1 MRFKYLCE
9 FLTEIGDTYTDKNGK
24 IFRIS
29 RSARNKLSTLRLC
42 KIDSA
47 KTVKATYNPSSNSV
61 DLTVSGYVYD
71 SVLEDMKE
79 IFETVFMKAHD
90 VSPPKR
96 TANNMALNSSQTDL
110 GALFLPNRQ
119 KSMKN
124 TEMLENLTSRFRE
137 RRSNVKR

>member
-1 MRFKYLCE
+1 MRC
-9 FLTEIGDTYTDKNGK
+9 
-24 IFRIS
+24 
-29 RSARNKLSTLRLC
+29 
-42 KIDSA
+42 
-47 KTVKATYNPSSNSV
+47 
-61 DLTVSGYVYD
+61 
-71 SVLEDMKE
+71 
-79 IFETVFMKAHD
+79 FMKAHD

-96 TANNMALNSSQTDL
+96 TANNMALNSSQTEL